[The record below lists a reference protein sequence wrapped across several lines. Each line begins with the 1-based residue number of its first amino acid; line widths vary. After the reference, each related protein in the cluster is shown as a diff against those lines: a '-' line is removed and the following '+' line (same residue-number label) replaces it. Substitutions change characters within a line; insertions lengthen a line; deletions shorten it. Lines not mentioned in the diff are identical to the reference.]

1 MAKTTKRSRKPLT
14 DEERA
19 ARRERDRK
27 LAQDAVERLASS
39 DGWKAWLRTRGAFR
53 TYSFNNQLLIA
64 LQRPDATRV
73 AGFKRWLTLGY
84 CVRKGETSLLIWQP
98 VPPSK
103 KQLQEWREAGAD
115 PNQKPRTRFRLGA
128 VFAREQVDP
137 LPAPAVPA
145 PLDPPIAD
153 LEGEDLADAWT
164 PLTAIAAAIGVTVE
178 VTDRIPGDGR
188 YTPDAKAIQVRDGL
202 SVNQQVVALTHELAH
217 ALVREDKQEG
227 DPLLTYAREELV
239 AESVAYIVASGLGF
253 DSSANSIPYLA
264 AYAEQTGPE
273 AWALIASLT
282 DRLAARIE
290 EALYTPELPEGQPT
304 PVRPDAQAVDRFDP
318 AGPRGYVARDGGPL
332 RATRIQA
339 QHDQRTAA

>member
-1 MAKTTKRSRKPLT
+1 MAKNNRKPLT

-27 LAQDAVERLASS
+27 LAQDAVDRLASS
-39 DGWKAWLRTRGAFR
+39 DGWKAFLRTRAAFR
-53 TYSFNNQLLIA
+53 RYSLNNQLLIA
-64 LQRPDATRV
+64 LQRSDATRV
-73 AGFKRWLTLGY
+73 AGFRRWRTLGY
-84 CVRKGETSLLIWQP
+84 SVRKGETALYIWQP

-103 KQLQEWREAGAD
+103 KQIEAWREAGAD
-115 PNQKPRTRFRLGA
+115 PKEKPRVRFKLGP

-153 LEGEDLADAWT
+153 LEGEDLAEAWI

-202 SVNQQVVALTHELAH
+202 SVNQQVVALVHELAH

-227 DPLLTYAREELV
+227 DPPLTYAREELV

-282 DRLAARIE
+282 DRLAGRIE
-290 EALYTPELPEGQPT
+290 EALHTPETPEGQPAPT
-304 PVRPDAQAVDRFDP
+304 SPDAQAVDRMDP
-318 AGPRGYVARDGGPL
+318 AGPRGFVAREGGPL

-339 QHDQRTAA
+339 QHDQRAAA